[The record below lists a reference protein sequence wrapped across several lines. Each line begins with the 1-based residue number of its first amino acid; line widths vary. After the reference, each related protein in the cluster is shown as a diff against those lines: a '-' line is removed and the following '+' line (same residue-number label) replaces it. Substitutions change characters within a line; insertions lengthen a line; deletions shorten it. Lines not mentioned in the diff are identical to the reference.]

1 VDEGLYRSF
10 EEQIKAQQM
19 IHTNEKVV
27 IGVSGGADSVCLL
40 LLLHMYSKTHPC
52 LLHAVHVNHMIRG
65 KEADSDQAFV
75 EKLCAQLSVPC
86 TTKTVDV
93 PLLAKERHESLEEAG
108 RKARYDC
115 LLEIAKAEGAVI
127 AVAHHKNDNAETILL
142 NLVRGTGIRGL
153 SGMQAV
159 GMMDGIRIIRPL
171 LKNSREEIEAFLT
184 EHGIPFRTDETNL
197 DDGYARNAVRLNV
210 MPELSKINER
220 VAEHIAETAAQLSE
234 IEEFLTAETLKSYQR
249 VTGDGEAITL
259 SVSEMEQ
266 LPAAIL
272 KRVVHKAIA
281 DAAGS
286 AKDISSSHINDVI
299 CLMRLQ
305 SGRKISLPYGLT
317 ARRQYDEILITEEA
331 EEDAPAEPLITIS
344 KEELKEEKDF
354 SLPGQKKI
362 SFRLVDVD
370 DSNRAELIRKNL
382 YTKAFD
388 YDTIKG
394 TINVGEKVPG
404 DRIFLRNGMKTVKKF
419 FIDEK
424 IPATERKKILLLK
437 DSESVM
443 WIIGFRIS
451 EPHKITNQT
460 KHALIVNVTDGG
472 ES

>member
-1 VDEGLYRSF
+1 
-10 EEQIKAQQM
+10 
-19 IHTNEKVV
+19 
-27 IGVSGGADSVCLL
+27 
-40 LLLHMYSKTHPC
+40 
-52 LLHAVHVNHMIRG
+52 MIRG

-171 LKNSREEIEAFLT
+171 HKNSREEIEAFLT

-437 DSESVM
+437 KCLNRQFSMKREFMIWSRCSILHSLFVRILILTTFLNLLFISVWLRCMFWVQKSLSE
-443 WIIGFRIS
+443 
-451 EPHKITNQT
+451 T
-460 KHALIVNVTDGG
+460 L
-472 ES
+472 